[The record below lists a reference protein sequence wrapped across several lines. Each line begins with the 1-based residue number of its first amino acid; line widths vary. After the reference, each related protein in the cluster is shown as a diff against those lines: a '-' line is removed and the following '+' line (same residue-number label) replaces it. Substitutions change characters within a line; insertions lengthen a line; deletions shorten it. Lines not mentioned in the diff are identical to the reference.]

1 MTTRI
6 TAIEAQDVRFPTS
19 RDLHGSDAMN
29 HDPDYSAAY
38 CVVRTNDHTAPGC
51 GLAFTIGRGT
61 EICVAAIE
69 SMSRAIIGL
78 DLDDIEADL
87 AAFWRRVVGDSQIR
101 WLGPEK
107 GVVHLAAA
115 AIVNAVWDL
124 LAKRAGKPLWRYL
137 VDMSPE
143 ALADAVDYS
152 HITDV
157 LDRDKALDIL
167 RGQIPNRESRISAL
181 AQTGHPAY
189 TTSAGWLGYPDEQ
202 IERLAAAAAA
212 DGWQAI
218 KMKVGS
224 DLNDD
229 RRRCR
234 LLRELLGKDALL
246 MADANQVWE
255 LEQAIKWIDQLAPY
269 DLHWIEEPLSPD
281 DILGHAR
288 VRREVA
294 PVKIATGEHCHN
306 RIMFKQFLQAEAI
319 DFVQIDACRLG
330 GVNEVLAVLLMA
342 AAFGKPVCPHAGG
355 VGLCEYVQHLSFFDS
370 IAISGGQ
377 SGQLIEHAAHLHEHF
392 VDPIRVE
399 NGRYLMPNQPGYSVE
414 LLPASIDEYR
424 YPDGR
429 AWRS

>member
-1 MTTRI
+1 
-6 TAIEAQDVRFPTS
+6 
-19 RDLHGSDAMN
+19 MN

-38 CVVRTNDHTAPGC
+38 CIVHTSEAGESGC

-69 SMSRAIIGL
+69 SLSGAVVGL
-78 DLDDIEADL
+78 DVDDIEGDL

-137 VDMSPE
+137 ADMSPE
-143 ALADAVDYS
+143 ALADVVDYT
-152 HITDV
+152 HISDA

-167 RGQIPNRESRISAL
+167 RSRFPDRQSRIDAL
-181 AQTGHPAY
+181 AETGHPAY

-202 IERLAAAAAA
+202 IERLAASAAA

-218 KMKVGS
+218 KVKVGL
-224 DLNDD
+224 DVNDD
-229 RRRCR
+229 LRRCR
-234 LLRELLGKDALL
+234 LLRGVLGNDALL

-255 LEQAIKWIDQLAPY
+255 VNQAIEWIGRLAPF

-294 PVKIATGEHCHN
+294 PVRIATGEHCQN

-319 DFVQIDACRLG
+319 DFVQLDACRLA

-342 AAFGKPVCPHAGG
+342 AAFDKPVCPHAGG
-355 VGLCEYVQHLSFFDS
+355 VGLCEYVQHISFFDA

-377 SGQLIEHAAHLHEHF
+377 SGQLIEHAGHLHEHF

-399 NGRYLMPNQPGYSVE
+399 NGRYLMPARPGYSVE
-414 LLPASIDEYR
+414 LLPESIDQYR
-424 YPDGR
+424 FPDGS
-429 AWRS
+429 AWRT